1 MIKLIISLSLSFN
14 LDRFFVCLF
23 LILNLLR
30 TKKLLKKNKSAIN
43 PAKKGSKNKLEF
55 KVIEMSQETM
65 NGLLQF
71 IKDIRQ
77 CKNKEDEQARVAK
90 ELAKIRGKFE
100 NKGISGYQRKKY
112 VWKMLYMYI
121 LGYEIDFG
129 HFQAANLINSS
140 KFSEKYTGYIATGKN
155 N

>member
-1 MIKLIISLSLSFN
+1 
-14 LDRFFVCLF
+14 
-23 LILNLLR
+23 
-30 TKKLLKKNKSAIN
+30 
-43 PAKKGSKNKLEF
+43 
-55 KVIEMSQETM
+55 MSQETM

-140 KFSEKYTGYIATGKN
+140 KFSEKYTGYIATGKKLDN
-155 N
+155 TPPTNIKKFT